1 LAGDVTADKKT
12 RFLPEAGFFVSRA
25 DRKEGV
31 ERGCHYALDPDRPP
45 HDPGDAADLNIMG
58 YSKTYAVAECQ
69 IGSPKTHHVFQY
81 LYQSGKKS
89 IVC

>member
-1 LAGDVTADKKT
+1 LAEDVTADKKT

-58 YSKTYAVAECQ
+58 YSKPMLSQNAKSAV
-69 IGSPKTHHVFQY
+69 PKRIMCFNICINPVKNQ
-81 LYQSGKKS
+81 
-89 IVC
+89 